1 MRPAA
6 EVADEDAAVDVHEVV
21 EDEKQGGKAGSEKRH
36 ADSHLLLDPGHTTL
50 LLAVSSRR
58 PSVRQSSGRTARD
71 LRWAVSSLAACVGSL
86 TAVWNMEDRGSTDD
100 GGERNP
106 GAFPVALACYL

>member
-6 EVADEDAAVDVHEVV
+6 EVADEDAAVDVHEVA

-86 TAVWNMEDRGSTDD
+86 TAVWNGGSGVD
-100 GGERNP
+100 G
-106 GAFPVALACYL
+106 